1 MKLLKASFILLFFC
15 LLISSHAE
23 ASVECKMNFSFKT
36 WSFIYKTGKGSGFLT
51 CGKEKIPVVI
61 KSHGGGA
68 TFGKSK
74 IHGHA
79 SFTGVDKIADVFGSY
94 ATAQA
99 HAGVIKSGNAQV
111 LTKGDVSMSL
121 TAVGKGIDLGIAF
134 GSFEIRRSKR

>member
-1 MKLLKASFILLFFC
+1 MKKRFLVCLMLVVFLFQSK
-15 LLISSHAE
+15 ISL
-23 ASVECKMNFSFKT
+23 ASVDCGMDFNFKT
-36 WSFIYKTGKGSGFLT
+36 WSFLYKTGKGSGVLT

-61 KSHGGGA
+61 TSHGGGA

-79 SFTGVDKIADVFGSY
+79 SFTGVDKVADVFGSY

-99 HAGVIKSGNAQV
+99 HAGMIKSSNAQV